1 MTSEQRAANSHA
13 LLPEKIASRHRER
26 LAIVYLRQSTPQQL
40 KRHQESTRLQYAL
53 ADLAVDLG
61 WQRERVIIVNDDLG
75 LTGSTI
81 ECRLGFQRVMTEVG
95 LGNVGI
101 VLGIEVSRLARSCRD
116 WHQLLEMCGL
126 FDTLSADADRVYD
139 PAHFNDR
146 LLLGLKDAMSEA
158 ELHVLKA
165 RMLEA
170 RLAKARRGEL
180 GRAVPMGYVRRATGE
195 IAIDPDE
202 QAQATIR
209 LIFDLY
215 DQHHTIGKVLRHLTT
230 NGIKLPI
237 RLQGG
242 AKKGEL
248 EWRRPSRPTLYCLLV
263 NPIYAGAY
271 VYGMRPTDRR
281 RQTPGHPRTG
291 RRAPDLENAH
301 VVLHDHVPAYISWA
315 RYQDNRE
322 QLRLNAAKQTGS
334 VRAGSALLSGLLT
347 CGRCGLRMN
356 SAYNNNGGRPRYLC
370 NKMRTDYDEPAC
382 QTLAAA
388 PLDEVISRLVLEA
401 LQPAALDV
409 TLAVAADVQA
419 ERLAMERHWQQRL
432 ERARYQTERAQRQY
446 HACEPEN
453 RLVAR
458 TLERDWEKALTEQ
471 TRLEAEHERSLRER
485 PTASSPEELAAIRAM
500 GDDLPA
506 QWRAGTTTQEDRQN
520 IIRLLLERVIVEVIG
535 ESEQVRVECH
545 WRGGVR
551 TQHQMVRPISNS
563 KRLSTYPTLIARV
576 SELREAGHSG
586 EEIAKIVNCEGWRAA
601 QSSGPFTGSS
611 VRNLLR
617 KAQPDGGRLR
627 RPKIERGPDEWT
639 VPELANH
646 LGVPPS
652 TIYGWVYCGRLRSR
666 IISETSRPRKLVHAD
681 AGTIAQ
687 LVQPARSQ

>member
-1 MTSEQRAANSHA
+1 
-13 LLPEKIASRHRER
+13 
-26 LAIVYLRQSTPQQL
+26 
-40 KRHQESTRLQYAL
+40 
-53 ADLAVDLG
+53 
-61 WQRERVIIVNDDLG
+61 
-75 LTGSTI
+75 
-81 ECRLGFQRVMTEVG
+81 
-95 LGNVGI
+95 
-101 VLGIEVSRLARSCRD
+101 
-116 WHQLLEMCGL
+116 
-126 FDTLSADADRVYD
+126 
-139 PAHFNDR
+139 
-146 LLLGLKDAMSEA
+146 
-158 ELHVLKA
+158 
-165 RMLEA
+165 
-170 RLAKARRGEL
+170 
-180 GRAVPMGYVRRATGE
+180 
-195 IAIDPDE
+195 
-202 QAQATIR
+202 

-215 DQHHTIGKVLRHLTT
+215 DQHRTIGKVLRHLTT
-230 NGIKLPI
+230 NGIKLPV

-301 VVLHDHVPAYISWA
+301 VVLHDHVPTYISWA
-315 RYQDNRE
+315 RYQDNQE

-388 PLDEVISRLVLEA
+388 PLDELISGLVLEA

-409 TLAVAADVQA
+409 SLAVAA
-419 ERLAMERHWQQRL
+419 ERLAMEQHWQHRR
-432 ERARYQTERAQRQY
+432 ERAGSRRMQ
-446 HACEPEN
+446 
-453 RLVAR
+453 
-458 TLERDWEKALTEQ
+458 
-471 TRLEAEHERSLRER
+471 
-485 PTASSPEELAAIRAM
+485 
-500 GDDLPA
+500 
-506 QWRAGTTTQEDRQN
+506 
-520 IIRLLLERVIVEVIG
+520 
-535 ESEQVRVECH
+535 

-551 TQHQMVRPISNS
+551 TQQQMVRPVSNS

-586 EEIAKIVNCEGWRAA
+586 EEIAKILNCEGWRAA
-601 QSSGPFTGSS
+601 QSIGPFTGSS

-617 KAQPDGGRLR
+617 KAQPDAGRLR

-652 TIYGWVYCGRLRSR
+652 RSTDGCIAGVCAAAQFR
-666 IISETSRPRKLVHAD
+666 RRPGPENWSTPTLGQLLNWCSRPVLNDIRDNVS
-681 AGTIAQ
+681 
-687 LVQPARSQ
+687 PRS